1 LLWQQNI
8 KADDCVG
15 KPQDCHEISVMS
27 RFWVAPRGRLLGC
40 ISVRTAPCE
49 RLARNRR
56 DGRET
61 IKAAR
66 MAEMISGDLRR
77 SHLHVRKPAAAL
89 TLREASRVSSDRW
102 SALSRYKTVTPT
114 ARPNDALAIAKSLVP
129 HARPAKRNLRI
140 LFLQHVKDARPV

>member
-1 LLWQQNI
+1 MTNLAPSYVSRPQPHWVFRPAVGIFETDWIKSRMAAMPPRSLEADLLWQQNI

-15 KPQDCHEISVMS
+15 TPQGCHEISVMS

-40 ISVRTAPCE
+40 NSVRTAPCE

-61 IKAAR
+61 IIKAAR

-77 SHLHVRKPAAAL
+77 SHFCMSQTGGP
-89 TLREASRVSSDRW
+89 
-102 SALSRYKTVTPT
+102 P
-114 ARPNDALAIAKSLVP
+114 
-129 HARPAKRNLRI
+129 
-140 LFLQHVKDARPV
+140 

>member
-1 LLWQQNI
+1 VTNLAPSYVSKPQPHWVFLRSAVGIFETDWIKSRMAAASAFVGGGFAVATEYI

-15 KPQDCHEISVMS
+15 TPQGRHEISVMS
-27 RFWVAPRGRLLGC
+27 RFGVAPRGRLLGC

-61 IKAAR
+61 IVKAAR

-77 SHLHVRKPAAAL
+77 SHLHVRKPAA
-89 TLREASRVSSDRW
+89 
-102 SALSRYKTVTPT
+102 
-114 ARPNDALAIAKSLVP
+114 RPNP
-129 HARPAKRNLRI
+129 ARG
-140 LFLQHVKDARPV
+140 